1 MLVYSQHP
9 SEGVSNTVQ
18 KDVGIDGT
26 KEDKIQKN
34 AFDKKNLRG
43 LVYLIRGLEDIFLA
57 FYSEG
62 YMNKNHFVM
71 RLYPWVL

>member
-26 KEDKIQKN
+26 KEDKEK
-34 AFDKKNLRG
+34 F
-43 LVYLIRGLEDIFLA
+43 F
-57 FYSEG
+57 
-62 YMNKNHFVM
+62 MNFKSVCQE
-71 RLYPWVL
+71 